1 MARLP
6 IPGEDAGT
14 WGEILNEFLEVSHQE
29 DGSLRNINLNLI
41 SNVDTSSAN
50 EGDVLSFD
58 SNTSIWTSNA
68 PVVTESLNDLNDVN
82 ISSPQAGDVLTY
94 SGATWERAAPSG
106 PTKPQI
112 VNFSSSGTFSK
123 GNYTGLQ
130 YVKVSIVG
138 GGGGGQ
144 RGRGGHIRGGA
155 GGGAGGGGVSY
166 FSHGDLPTGVS
177 ITIGA
182 GGTGNTG
189 GGNTNG
195 GASSFGSLIS
205 VGGGERGLGDPT
217 DGAGRGGNGGAG
229 GGQMPFRGGSG
240 GGGSSSNSV
249 SSGFGG
255 NSLMTGTSRGNVGA
269 SGQAG
274 TRGSGG
280 SGGHTTSSSTGTYG
294 NGANG
299 GAGYCTIEIYY

>member
-1 MARLP
+1 MPRLP

-14 WGEILNEFLEVSHQE
+14 WGDILNEFLEISHE
-29 DGSLRNINLNLI
+29 PDGSLKNINLDLI
-41 SNVDTSSAN
+41 SNVNAGSAQ
-50 EGDVLSFD
+50 EGDVLVFD
-58 SNTSIWTSNA
+58 SATSTWLADT
-68 PVVTESLNDLNDVN
+68 PVVTENLNDLVDVN
-82 ISSPQAGDVLTY
+82 ISNPQVGDTLTY
-94 SGATWERAAPSG
+94 NGSVWERSTPYA

-123 GNYTGLQ
+123 ANYSGMK

-155 GGGAGGGGVSY
+155 GGGAGGGGISY
-166 FSHGDLPTGVS
+166 FTVNELPTSVS
-177 ITIGA
+177 VSIGA

-229 GGQMPFRGGSG
+229 GGQMPFRGGG
-240 GGGSSSNSV
+240 GGGGHAGSNN
-249 SSGFGG
+249 SSGIGG
-255 NSLMTGTSRGNVGA
+255 NSMMTGVSRGNSGA
-269 SGQAG
+269 HGLAG

-280 SGGHTTSSSTGTYG
+280 SGGHTKSNSTGTYG